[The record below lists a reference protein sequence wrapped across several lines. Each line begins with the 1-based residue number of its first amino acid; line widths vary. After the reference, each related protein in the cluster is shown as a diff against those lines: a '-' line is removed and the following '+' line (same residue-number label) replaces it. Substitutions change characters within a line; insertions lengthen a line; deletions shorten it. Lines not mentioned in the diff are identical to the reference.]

1 MGRHLTVDGNYQEF
15 TRSFCKCEAVTMLPA
30 VSLKCP
36 LLPGFY
42 VRLKHID
49 DVQVLC
55 VIC

>member
-1 MGRHLTVDGNYQEF
+1 MGRHLTADGNYQEF